1 MIKKTFLAVAVGA
14 ALGSLGANATP
25 TFTFDVNDWTTE
37 GATDV
42 TDFAVPDVTVTLGTE
57 YTPNDVVVFTFS
69 QDIDGEFVST
79 INVDDGIADPTANG
93 AFTMTMGLVTSSANT
108 ATYRVTELTSTASG
122 AGSSISTAGATFA
135 LTSAAGSD
143 LTVDADAVRAAGGLT
158 ATYKATT
165 AVTGDDLD
173 GGTTAVAYST
183 NTSMIS
189 FADQYATFAV
199 TTDFDRTIDVE
210 PGVSVATRS
219 VFTTGA
225 GTDSGTIS
233 ITETNAATHDA
244 LTSGLT
250 VTLTGDFSFLVD
262 TDTVT
267 AGLQQSANALYAELG
282 GVASQAAMSAD
293 GSTATF
299 TWDNADSDTTPLTLG
314 NVGIHFNNAAN
325 STGVAAIE
333 RGSFTVG
340 TTVEY
345 KPADATYDKEDGSQT
360 YVVASNEDTSSEAAK
375 AFGSWGLNG
384 SEVTVYAAPIYPG
397 ITELFLWMTNDHAE
411 SAPVNIVATTS
422 DGTEVDLGTVETLAA
437 NSITRIST
445 QLENALVAGGI
456 TNDRVTLKVTTSAP
470 ACSVNVAASYRSTG
484 DADRLALETSQT
496 INGVHNTGNTGT
508 IGATADLCVL

>member
-1 MIKKTFLAVAVGA
+1 VIKKTFLAVAVGA

-57 YTPNDVVVFTFS
+57 YTPNDIIVFTYS
-69 QDIDGEFVST
+69 QDIDGEFIST
-79 INVDDGIADPTANG
+79 INVDDGITNPTDNG
-93 AFTMTMGLVTSSANT
+93 AFTMTLGLLSTTSNT

-122 AGSSISTAGATFA
+122 AGSTISTTGASFV
-135 LTSAAGSD
+135 LTSAVGSD
-143 LTVDADAVRAAGGLT
+143 LTTDAAAVRAAGVLT
-158 ATYKATT
+158 ATYSAESTT
-165 AVTGDDLD
+165 GVALD
-173 GGTTAVAYST
+173 GGLANIVKTGD
-183 NTSMIS
+183 TSLVS
-189 FADQYATFAV
+189 FVNQYATV
-199 TTDFDRTIDVE
+199 TTTTDFDRTIDVE
-210 PGVSVATRS
+210 PGVGIATRS

-225 GTDSGTIS
+225 GSDSGTIS

-262 TDTVT
+262 TNTT
-267 AGLQQSANALYAELG
+267 LAGLQQSTDALFAELG
-282 GVASQAAMSAD
+282 GVRSQAAMAAD

-299 TWDNADSDTTPLTLG
+299 TWDNSDSDTSALSLG
-314 NVGIHFNNAAN
+314 NVGIFFNNAVN
-325 STGVAAIE
+325 STGGAAIE

-345 KPADATYDKEDGSQT
+345 KPVDATYDGEGGTQT
-360 YVVASNEDTSSEAAK
+360 YVVASNEETEGQTDV

-508 IGATADLCVL
+508 IGATAYLCVL